1 MLSCLGS
8 VSSLRSVLHPSEC
21 GSAKN
26 APAGNVYEMGWLAQA
41 GYQVMHRQSLTCRS
55 GDSGMGGGE
64 RCAYGVLN
72 TAPEFQ
78 PTPDYWL
85 AVLHKKLMG
94 TAVLN
99 TTTRSSGQ
107 HVRTEAGP
115 QGGGAAITTP
125 KGLERVVRLFAHCGK
140 AGGVALMFANPQ
152 PVPMPVTL
160 PPTLRAAAR
169 EVYLLTPAPDGS
181 GNPPLQSKKVAL
193 NGKPLEMV
201 GAEQTELPE
210 LAPRRQAGGG
220 PLTLPALSYGFVVLP
235 AAAAG
240 ACK

>member
-1 MLSCLGS
+1 
-8 VSSLRSVLHPSEC
+8 
-21 GSAKN
+21 
-26 APAGNVYEMGWLAQA
+26 MGWLAQA

-72 TAPEFQ
+72 TAPEFE

-99 TTTRSSGQ
+99 TTTKSSGLP
-107 HVRTEAGP
+107 TEVGRL
-115 QGGGAAITTP
+115 QGGGATIATP
-125 KGLERVVRLFAHCGK
+125 KGLEGVVRLFAHCGK
-140 AGGVALMFANPQ
+140 AGGVALMIANPQ
-152 PVPMPVTL
+152 TVTIAVTL
-160 PPTLRAAAR
+160 PPTLQAAAR